1 MTYKAKLAFPIS
13 AGGVVYRLQENT
25 PEILICGRHQAGG
38 WLWALPKGT
47 PEAGESIPNT
57 ALREVLE
64 ETGLEV
70 NLSKRIDSVNYW
82 FLRNADQVRCYKTVY
97 FYLMTTV
104 GGSIEN
110 HDSEFDVVEWID
122 AITSLTKLTHEAE
135 KSIVE
140 KSIRIIRDD

>member
-1 MTYKAKLAFPIS
+1 
-13 AGGVVYRLQENT
+13 
-25 PEILICGRHQAGG
+25 
-38 WLWALPKGT
+38 
-47 PEAGESIPNT
+47 
-57 ALREVLE
+57 
-64 ETGLEV
+64 
-70 NLSKRIDSVNYW
+70 
-82 FLRNADQVRCYKTVY
+82 
-97 FYLMTTV
+97 MTTV

>member
-1 MTYKAKLAFPIS
+1 MTDKAKLAFPIS

-70 NLSKRIDSVNYW
+70 SLSKRIDSVNYW

-110 HDSEFDVVEWID
+110 HDEEFDEVVWMSIQNAKE
-122 AITSLTKLTHEAE
+122 KLTYKDEFSILE
-135 KSIVE
+135 KAFHA
-140 KSIRIIRDD
+140 KYKK

>member
-1 MTYKAKLAFPIS
+1 MTDKAKLAFPIS

-47 PEAGESIPNT
+47 PEAGEAIPNT

-70 NLSKRIDSVNYW
+70 KFILIEPGPIKTNIRKNAID
-82 FLRNADQVRCYKTVY
+82 Y
-97 FYLMTTV
+97 F
-104 GGSIEN
+104 ER
-110 HDSEFDVVEWID
+110 WID
-122 AITSLTKLTHEAE
+122 C
-135 KSIVE
+135 
-140 KSIRIIRDD
+140 R